1 MRTNGYWCIIVY
13 LILYITF
20 KEEWKMEGPFGH
32 SIGFERVKS
41 EKEETTM

>member
-1 MRTNGYWCIIVY
+1 MRTNGHWRIIVY
-13 LILYITF
+13 RNLYITF
-20 KEEWKMEGPFGH
+20 KEEWKMESPFGH